1 MVYQNEVPAYR
12 QAGNSLLLSRITMHK
27 KILLIDNNGFTLI
40 SVLVT
45 SLILAV
51 GLLALVRI
59 FSASP
64 LINAVTDR
72 ISQSTSYAQDKIEE
86 FRALGYDSL
95 ETMINAGDTTGIDT
109 IGHIIRK
116 YHLTF
121 DTVDVDLIQMEVECS
136 WQPLSI
142 GGGKK
147 VRFVTLMSRH

>member
-1 MVYQNEVPAYR
+1 
-12 QAGNSLLLSRITMHK
+12 MHKK
-27 KILLIDNNGFTLI
+27 KILLTDNRGFTLI
-40 SVLVT
+40 SVLVA
-45 SLILAV
+45 SLILSV

-72 ISQSTSYAQDKIEE
+72 ISQSTNYAQDKIEE

-95 ETMINAGDTTGIDT
+95 EALITAGVTTDIDT
-109 IGHIIRK
+109 IGHIIRE
-116 YHLTF
+116 YSLSF

-147 VRFVTLMSRH
+147 VRFVTLMSKHD

>member
-1 MVYQNEVPAYR
+1 MNHCSSVLNKM
-12 QAGNSLLLSRITMHK
+12 IK
-27 KILLIDNNGFTLI
+27 KIDNNGFTLI

-72 ISQSTSYAQDKIEE
+72 ISQSTNYAQDKIEE

-95 ETMINAGDTTGIDT
+95 KIAMTAGDTTGIDT
-109 IGHIIRK
+109 IGHIIRE
-116 YHLTF
+116 YNLFF
-121 DTVDVDLIQMEVECS
+121 DALDLIRVEVTCS
-136 WQPLSI
+136 WQPLPV
-142 GGGKK
+142 GGGKE
-147 VRFVTLMSRH
+147 VRLVTLLYKH